1 MDPAHSGAALPSPD
15 AGDFAAILRREGHYP
30 QIPQWTPNAA
40 SWTPAVSSLL
50 SSVPGGVP
58 QTHGTTIL
66 AFKYA
71 DGVLVAG
78 DRRAT
83 AGNVVV
89 YDRAD
94 KVLEIDADS
103 LMAIAGV
110 PATAWEMARVLE
122 HSFQF
127 YRRSQLQEMSLD
139 GKVRALSKLLRDNL
153 GLVLQGVGVVVP
165 LFATFDR
172 DAGVARLYFYDA
184 MGAQFE
190 AADYAATGSGSPA
203 IRSILHYENTWGKK
217 MLIKR
222 KESEAVILA
231 LRALDTAAE
240 ADTATGG
247 VDRRGKVYPIVKLI
261 TNAGIRT
268 LAEKD
273 LARIFNKEVR

>member
-1 MDPAHSGAALPSPD
+1 VTELPLSGRALPAVTAPEE
-15 AGDFAAILRREGHYP
+15 FAAVLRRQGLY
-30 QIPQWTPNAA
+30 
-40 SWTPAVSSLL
+40 PAVAAMGEGSARHAI
-50 SSVPGGVP
+50 VP
-58 QTHGTTIL
+58 TEATTIL
-66 AFKYA
+66 AFKFA

-83 AGNVVV
+83 AGNIVV

-94 KVLEIDADS
+94 KVLEIDRHS

-153 GLVLQGVGVVVP
+153 GFVMQGVGVVVP
-165 LFATFDR
+165 IFATYDLEA
-172 DAGVARLYFYDA
+172 DAARLYFYDA

-190 AADYAATGSGSPA
+190 AADFAATGSGSPA
-203 IRSILHYENTWGKK
+203 IRSVLHYENTWGKK
-217 MLIKR
+217 PLAKR
-222 KESEAVILA
+222 KEAEAVVLA

-247 VDRRGKVYPIVKLI
+247 VDRRGRVYPIVKLI
-261 TNAGIRT
+261 DAKGIRT
-268 LAEKD
+268 LSEKK
-273 LARIFNKEVR
+273 LAPIFKREVA